1 MKRLRPA
8 QPERYCIHTGSD
20 CPISLWSPISA
31 YFLGF
36 SWGDV
41 LGGGAGF
48 RLDWEGLVLCS
59 PIGLNTM
66 RLSPSDCYAIRH
78 LMTVCG
84 DYARQQAQIGFQ
96 VFEKGVDDYVTTVDR
111 ALDEKLLTGLQALF
125 PADGIITEENRAT
138 VRQFQSSQRRLW
150 FIDPIDGTDDFIHGR
165 ADYAVMVGQLLDGQ
179 PQAGWI
185 YAPAHG
191 TLYWGSQEQGLCW
204 QQGDGLPQPLIPMNP
219 PLVSG
224 QPWHLVI
231 GDKDRQR
238 YGDDLLRHL
247 PGMAFVS
254 LGSFGLKVL
263 QVITGRAGLY
273 IYLNGRVKLWDT
285 VGPLA
290 LARAAGLVCC
300 DLEGHPLSFT
310 EPQVDPDTVTHRQPI
325 LVGWPQYIDQFRP
338 TIHRIVAAAPTPV

>member
-1 MKRLRPA
+1 MSLR
-8 QPERYCIHTGSD
+8 
-20 CPISLWSPISA
+20 
-31 YFLGF
+31 
-36 SWGDV
+36 
-41 LGGGAGF
+41 
-48 RLDWEGLVLCS
+48 
-59 PIGLNTM
+59 
-66 RLSPSDCYAIRH
+66 PSDCYAIRH

-111 ALDEKLLTGLQALF
+111 ALDEKLLRGLQALF
-125 PADGIITEENRAT
+125 PEDGVITEENRAT
-138 VRQFQSSQRRLW
+138 VRQFQASRQRLW
-150 FIDPIDGTDDFIHGR
+150 FVDPIDGTDDFIHGR
-165 ADYAVMVGQLLDGQ
+165 PNYAVMVGQLRDGQ

-191 TLYWGSQEQGLCW
+191 KLYWGSQEQGLFW
-204 QQGDGLPQPLIPMNP
+204 QQGDGSPQPLRPVNP

-224 QPWHLVI
+224 QRWNLVI

-238 YGDDLLRHL
+238 YGDGLVRHL

-263 QVITGRAGLY
+263 QVITGQAGLY

-290 LARAAGLVCC
+290 LAQAAGLVCC
-300 DLEGHPLSFT
+300 DLDGKPLRFT

-325 LVGWPQYIDQFRP
+325 LVGWPQYMAQFRP
-338 TIHRIVAAAPTPV
+338 TIQRVVAAAPALA